1 MGLGIEILIS
11 LCIPIVLIVLGR
23 FVGRRIERNHY
34 ASIEEREAR
43 LASKPALSTR
53 DARNLPPVADA
64 TLATGSVVVSVD
76 HFKRFLSGFRMIVG
90 GEVRSYS
97 SLVERARREAVLRMK
112 ESQPEADAYM
122 NTRLETSTISNT
134 SGDEGVGT
142 IEVLAYGT
150 AVRYARLQN
159 SGLPQR

>member
-1 MGLGIEILIS
+1 MSLSTELIIS
-11 LCIPIVLIVLGR
+11 LCIPIVLIVIGR
-23 FVGRRIERNHY
+23 FVGRRIERNHF

-43 LASKPALSTR
+43 FASKPALSTR
-53 DARNLPPVADA
+53 ATDSLPPVADVR
-64 TLATGSVVVSVD
+64 LATGSVVISVD

-90 GEVRSYS
+90 GEMRSYS
-97 SLVERARREAVLRMK
+97 SLVERARREALLRMK

-122 NTRLETSTISNT
+122 NTRLETSTISST

-150 AVRYARLQN
+150 AVRYSDLQN
-159 SGLPQR
+159 GRLPPR